1 MSRNHWLVKQE
12 PEAYSWNTFLQDGR
26 TAWTG
31 VRNYQA
37 RNFLRAM
44 KEGDAVL
51 FYHSVREKRVVGIA
65 KVVRAAY
72 VDPSASDGDW
82 SAVDL
87 VPVKPLVQAVAL
99 EAIKE
104 EVTLQD
110 ILLVRHSRLSVM
122 PLAPAQYRRILS
134 LGKTTESLPNEG

>member
-12 PEAYSWNTFLQDGR
+12 PETYSWNTFVQDGR

-65 KVVRAAY
+65 TVVRAAY
-72 VDPSASDGDW
+72 VDPSASEGDW

-87 VPVKPLVQAVAL
+87 SPVEPLVEPVPL
-99 EAIKE
+99 DEIKREA
-104 EVTLQD
+104 TLQD

-122 PLAPAQYRRILS
+122 PLTPAQYRRILS
-134 LGKTTESLPNEG
+134 LGKTRGLASNED